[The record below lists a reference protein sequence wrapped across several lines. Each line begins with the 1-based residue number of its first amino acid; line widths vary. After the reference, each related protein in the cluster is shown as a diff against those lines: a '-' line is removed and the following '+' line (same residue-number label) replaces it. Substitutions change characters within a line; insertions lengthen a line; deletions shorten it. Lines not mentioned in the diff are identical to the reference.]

1 MANLAM
7 TADEAKKEYG
17 CEPSDTDSLPKYPYG
32 LSIYLD
38 DDTLKKLG
46 ITDLPKVG
54 TSMPATITVTVT
66 GTSQRATQSGKEGEN
81 MRTCVDL
88 QITDM
93 DITMPSKSAADVLYG
108 GAKTS

>member
-7 TADEAKKEYG
+7 SAEEAKKEYG
-17 CEPSDTDSLPKYPYG
+17 CEPSDTDNLPKYPYG

-54 TSMPATITVTVT
+54 TSIPATITVTVT

-108 GAKTS
+108 QS

>member
-1 MANLAM
+1 MPNLAL
-7 TADEAKKEYG
+7 TKEEAKDQYG
-17 CEPSDTDSLPKYPYG
+17 IEPSDDTLPKYPYG

-38 DDTLKKLG
+38 DDALKKLG

-66 GTSQRATQSGKEGEN
+66 GTSQRATQSSREGEQ

-93 DITMPSKSAADVLYG
+93 DITMPTKSAADVLYG
-108 GAKTS
+108 AKG

>member
-1 MANLAM
+1 MANLAL
-7 TADEAKKEYG
+7 TKEEAKREYG
-17 CEPSDTDSLPKYPYG
+17 YEPSDTDNLPKYPYG
-32 LSIYLD
+32 LSIHLD

-54 TSMPATITVTVT
+54 TAIPATITVMVT
-66 GTSQRATQSGKEGEN
+66 GTSQRATQSGKEGEA

-93 DITMPSKSAADVLYG
+93 DITMPSKPAADVLYPS
-108 GAKTS
+108 K

>member
-1 MANLAM
+1 MTNLAM
-7 TADEAKKEYG
+7 TREQAKSEYG
-17 CEPSDTDSLPKYPYG
+17 VEPADDDLPKYPYG
-32 LSIYLD
+32 LSLYLD

-54 TSMPATITVTVT
+54 TSLPATITVMVT
-66 GTSQRATQSGKEGEN
+66 GTSQRATQSSKDGEQ

-93 DITMPSKSAADVLYG
+93 DIAMPSKSAADVLYG
-108 GAKTS
+108 QSS

>member
-1 MANLAM
+1 MANLAL

-17 CEPSDTDSLPKYPYG
+17 VESMDDNLPRFPYG
-32 LSIYLD
+32 LSLYLD

-54 TSMPATITVTVT
+54 TQMPATIMVTVT
-66 GTSQRATQSGKEGEN
+66 GTSQRATQSGKEGET

-108 GAKTS
+108 QK

>member
-1 MANLAM
+1 MTNLAM
-7 TADEAKKEYG
+7 SKEEAKSHYG
-17 CEPSDTDSLPKYPYG
+17 DSPSDDNLPRYPYG

-38 DDTLKKLG
+38 DDSLKKLG

-54 TSMPATITVTVT
+54 TSLPATITVTVV
-66 GTSQRATQSGKEGEN
+66 GTSQRATQSGKDGET

-93 DITMPSKSAADVLYG
+93 DITMPSKPAADVLYPAG
-108 GAKTS
+108 K

>member
-1 MANLAM
+1 MTNLAM

-17 CEPSDTDSLPKYPYG
+17 DSCSPDATNLPRYPYG
-32 LSIYLD
+32 LTLYLD

-54 TSMPATITVTVT
+54 TVMQAQITVNVT
-66 GTSQRATQSGKEGEN
+66 SISQRSTQSGKDGEAT
-81 MRTCVDL
+81 RSCVDL

-93 DITMPSKSAADVLYG
+93 DIAVPGKSAASVLYP
-108 GAKTS
+108 AN

>member
-1 MANLAM
+1 MTNLAM
-7 TADEAKKEYG
+7 TPEEAKKEYG
-17 CEPSDTDSLPKYPYG
+17 DCCVSPDADSLPKYPYG
-32 LSIYLD
+32 LTVYLD

-54 TSMPATITVTVT
+54 TALPATITFMVT
-66 GTSQRATQSGKEGEN
+66 GTSQRATQSGKEGET

-93 DITMPSKSAADVLYG
+93 DIVMPSKPAADVLYPG
-108 GAKTS
+108 K